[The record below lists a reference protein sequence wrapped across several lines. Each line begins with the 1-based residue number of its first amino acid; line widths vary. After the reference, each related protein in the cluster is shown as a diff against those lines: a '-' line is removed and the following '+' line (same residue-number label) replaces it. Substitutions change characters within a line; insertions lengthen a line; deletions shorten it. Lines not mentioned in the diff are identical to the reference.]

1 LSENQAPAD
10 GRRRGCDPAGLG
22 RQAFSA
28 LFRGP
33 ADFPNPPARFQ
44 PIFSQWEYFPF
55 RRAGGR
61 IPAAAQTGAQRINR
75 TLKEEGMRFRIRK
88 NEDGSVY
95 TIVVSGEMDDES
107 GWDLLQVAQV
117 MLAMPRC
124 RELVVDLQAAII
136 DEEVTVFNS
145 DTLVSVFEERMFTK
159 DCTVVF
165 RCADGNEICISSGRE
180 PLEMAPAFA
189 NVSLQEARRYGRA
202 LRWLAQEARMLAAAS
217 H

>member
-1 LSENQAPAD
+1 
-10 GRRRGCDPAGLG
+10 
-22 RQAFSA
+22 
-28 LFRGP
+28 
-33 ADFPNPPARFQ
+33 
-44 PIFSQWEYFPF
+44 
-55 RRAGGR
+55 
-61 IPAAAQTGAQRINR
+61 
-75 TLKEEGMRFRIRK
+75 MRFRIRK
-88 NEDGSVY
+88 NEHGSVY
-95 TIVVSGEMDDES
+95 TIVVSGEMEDES